1 MLNEAHLLL
10 PPGKDS
16 NALRF
21 ARRSSRLTRDKLSFM
36 TQDVSTVRKIGYLKT
51 CGTPKTGTLNILFA
65 ALTVALAGCE
75 GAKPAPPAPP
85 PAPPPVVA
93 EPAPAEPAEPQ
104 YVAEPGLKPQ
114 QRIERAVKLLERG
127 ATGQARAEL
136 EAYLAAIP
144 NSKVAQD
151 LVRQIDVPSSEY
163 YPAASQ
169 EVTLGAG
176 DSFSVLAQK
185 YLGSYYQ
192 FYALAKYN
200 GIAVPRDISAGRKI
214 RIPLTTRAKQ
224 VFEAPPE
231 AVPVA
236 AAGAPTETETA
247 PDLGADATAPAPS
260 AVPSGWSLVSS
271 LLAENKY
278 EPAAQEIERSSRLD
292 ALTKDQRRLG
302 ISAYRNSAD
311 ALATREPARA
321 SARLLQA
328 GKWLAADHNDMAAL
342 EVLQRST
349 TLDPGNAAA
358 KKTYADF
365 RASLAD
371 SYHRDATAAFQQQDL
386 DRAIALWEKVLEIDP
401 SHKFAQANL
410 NQARELK
417 AKLEK
422 LK

>member
-1 MLNEAHLLL
+1 M
-10 PPGKDS
+10 
-16 NALRF
+16 R
-21 ARRSSRLTRDKLSFM
+21 T
-36 TQDVSTVRKIGYLKT
+36 IGYLSYPGKRNS
-51 CGTPKTGTLNILFA
+51 PVRNLLLA
-65 ALTVALAGCE
+65 ALTIALAGCE

-114 QRIERAVKLLERG
+114 QRIERAVKLLEKG

-163 YPAASQ
+163 YPATSR

-200 GIAVPRDISAGRKI
+200 GVAVPRDISAGRKI

-236 AAGAPTETETA
+236 AAGAPTETA
-247 PDLGADATAPAPS
+247 PDLSADATAPAPS
-260 AVPSGWSLVSS
+260 AVPSGWSLVAS

-292 ALTKDQRRLG
+292 ALTKEQRRLG

-311 ALATREPARA
+311 ALAAKEPARA

-358 KKTYADF
+358 QKTYADF
-365 RASLAD
+365 RANLAD
-371 SYHRDATAAFQQQDL
+371 SYHKDATAAFRQQDL